1 MVNFGEWIDVDEQLP
16 EEDGEYLCYCRD
28 ECIYLYI
35 YKGDG
40 WYEDFEDDINPI
52 YENDF
57 NSKCVRYWM
66 PLPDAPRPL
75 TKEEQFKQN
84 MQYVCDYYSDIEIR
98 HCEMDRLMAQ
108 TLRDLGYG
116 EGVDIFDN
124 TSKWYA

>member
-1 MVNFGEWIDVDEQLP
+1 MTTIPEWIDVTEQLP
-16 EEDGEYLCYCRD
+16 EEDGEYLCSCLN
-28 ECIYLYI
+28 ESIAIYM
-35 YKGDG
+35 YKCDDG
-40 WYEDFEDDINPI
+40 WHELDEFKDDPL
-52 YENDF
+52 DTW
-57 NSKCVRYWM
+57 VTHWM
-66 PLPDAPRPL
+66 PLPNAPRPL